1 VITVYTIILSYAI
14 VCSHCC
20 HEMPLFTGLQSAPPH
35 IHLWVEL
42 GHQNEVL
49 VRIHHIVHQPVFHLT
64 NSDSPCP
71 IMNLVTSAAGRHSN
85 MTGKV
90 VVWKS
95 STWVKLLSCCYVLL
109 RMLVGRWYRWE
120 VVCEESQ
127 RKFLILVCVAI
138 RSAV

>member
-1 VITVYTIILSYAI
+1 MKFVITVYTIILSYA
-14 VCSHCC
+14 VACSHCC
-20 HEMPLFTGLQSAPPH
+20 HQIPVFTGLQSAPHH

-49 VRIHHIVHQPVFHLT
+49 ARIHHIVHQAVFHLT

-71 IMNLVTSAAGRHSN
+71 IMNLVTSAAGRHSIV
-85 MTGKV
+85 TGKV

-95 STWVKLLSCCYVLL
+95 STWVKLKPLTHFTLNCCYVLV

-127 RKFLILVCVAI
+127 R
-138 RSAV
+138 